1 MKSTFSEWRYFWQ
14 QNLTRSS
21 NSLNKQRFLF
31 TFPRNARLAIALDL
45 QVPRELPFGITSER
59 YDRVRKKR
67 ELIANPVTSGEKGKR
82 ETECKTRRGRKKRLN
97 GRANGVAVKK
107 KKKKKRREKWK
118 EKEEKVHHQI
128 THYRVGTCRGN
139 NYAVC
144 NATASPWPW
153 KKVISATVG
162 IACPPCVVSTCRC

>member
-107 KKKKKRREKWK
+107 KKKKREKNGRKRKKKSIIRLRIIEW
-118 EKEEKVHHQI
+118 E
-128 THYRVGTCRGN
+128 RVAGIIMLFVTRQQVRGRG
-139 NYAVC
+139 
-144 NATASPWPW
+144 
-153 KKVISATVG
+153 KK
-162 IACPPCVVSTCRC
+162 